1 MSENLKKHLAKLSKR
16 GPHRVLVGSLDYAG
30 IEGKVYTPAKG
41 NGVPAIAFGHDW
53 MKGIDKYHVTLRH
66 LASWGIVVAAP
77 NTEKSFL
84 PDHRGFASDLE
95 SCLQILAGVKLGQ
108 GHVTVSPGKLGI
120 VGHGMGGGAA
130 ILAAT
135 DSPKVKAVAALYPA
149 VTTPSAE
156 AAAQHI
162 THPGL
167 IIGSGQS
174 GLVDAGNPARIA
186 ANWAGPMAY
195 RELSNGNQMG
205 FTEDTLFKL
214 TLGIGRPQ
222 FAGQELARG
231 LLTGFLLHRLDNEHK
246 YAAFSAAEATA
257 KNVTSYT
264 GDELKVRADMT
275 PMSR

>member
-30 IEGKVYTPAKG
+30 IEGKVYTPAEG

-77 NTEKSFL
+77 NTEKGFL

-95 SCLQILAGVKLGQ
+95 SCLQIAAGVKLGQ

-149 VTTPSAE
+149 VTTPPAESA
-156 AAAQHI
+156 ATHI
-162 THPGL
+162 TRPGL

-186 ANWAGPMAY
+186 ANWAGPVAY
-195 RELSNGNQMG
+195 RELSNGNQQG

-231 LLTGFLLHRLDNEHK
+231 LLTGFLLHRLDGEHK
-246 YAAFSAAEATA
+246 YAGFSSPEATA
-257 KNVTSYT
+257 KHVTSYA
-264 GDELKVRADMT
+264 GDELKARADMAAL
-275 PMSR
+275 SR